1 MHVGMPA
8 RSVLPTV
15 DAPVLLA
22 LHGSTRAL
30 TGRRLAVLAGA
41 SHTAVNA
48 ILSRLASAG
57 VVFAEQQGSAVLY
70 RENRDHVAWPAIEA
84 LAGMRSAAL
93 AAMTAEVT
101 SWDVVPVTALCFG
114 SFARGDGDEHSDI
127 DVLLLRPP
135 GVDELDRDW
144 DRQQAALRDL
154 VRLKTGNTCQ
164 VLAIG
169 LERLLAH
176 VDLDDA
182 LVRNWLHDGI
192 LLAGSSLSSTIA
204 AARERTGTPARAHEV
219 TAGPHPAHRPTP
231 EHDCARRSRS

>member
-48 ILSRLASAG
+48 ILSRLTAAG
-57 VVFAEQQGSAVLY
+57 IVFAEQQGAAVLY
-70 RENRDHVAWPAIEA
+70 LGNRDHVAWPAIEA
-84 LAGMRSAAL
+84 LAGMRNAVL
-93 AAMTAEVT
+93 AAMTAALT
-101 SWDVVPVTALCFG
+101 SWDPAPVTALCFG

-127 DVLLLRPP
+127 DVLLVRPP
-135 GVDELDRDW
+135 GVDDTDADW
-144 DRQQAALRDL
+144 DRQQATLREL
-154 VRLKTGNTCQ
+154 VRRKTGNTCQ
-164 VLAIG
+164 VLDIG
-169 LERLLAH
+169 PDRLLAH

-182 LVRNWLHDGI
+182 LVRNWLLDGV
-192 LLAGSSLSSTIA
+192 LLAGTALPSTIN
-204 AARERTGTPARAHEV
+204 AARQRAGT
-219 TAGPHPAHRPTP
+219 
-231 EHDCARRSRS
+231 RR